1 MALLLA
7 GFQSEM
13 RLISRGSYLHSFN
26 TAFLFFLQGCN
37 FCSQVQVRVCLTVF
51 GFSLLKLDY
60 HALSL
65 SVPMTI
71 LGVCAQWHSKFS
83 NILVV
88 CADRRTRIGFRSVRN
103 YTGRPAFRFSFFHQK
118 KKKSSTEVFYTFSIV
133 QPHGAQ
139 VCTISPHDEA
149 QTFSGRQKEEA
160 VSERRG
166 AYRKGQSLLMQRFS
180 CATTDSESDM
190 KRLL

>member
-13 RLISRGSYLHSFN
+13 RPISRGSYLHSFN

-37 FCSQVQVRVCLTVF
+37 FCSSVQVRVCLTVF
-51 GFSLLKLDY
+51 GFSILKLDY
-60 HALSL
+60 HVLSL

-88 CADRRTRIGFRSVRN
+88 CADRRTRIGFKSVRN
-103 YTGRPAFRFSFFHQK
+103 YTGRPAFRFSFFQQK
-118 KKKSSTEVFYTFSIV
+118 KSTEVFYTFSIV

-149 QTFSGRQKEEA
+149 QTFSRRQKEEA
-160 VSERRG
+160 DFEHRGLIARVSH
-166 AYRKGQSLLMQRFS
+166 S
-180 CATTDSESDM
+180 
-190 KRLL
+190 